1 MFPDYNISI
10 DDKRFPRVYAKWAT
24 DTMMELWKQAPDPY
38 YIEKIEYWIG
48 CHDKTLPEALRSDI
62 KKMLRKYANT
72 GIDVVM
78 LAYGINTFSIAQIQ
92 AEIETIQT
100 RKVKNDYIL
109 SSTSAVAFTA
119 NLHTDL
125 LDELIPAVNLVAIQF
140 TRERTYL

>member
-1 MFPDYNISI
+1 
-10 DDKRFPRVYAKWAT
+10 
-24 DTMMELWKQAPDPY
+24 
-38 YIEKIEYWIG
+38 
-48 CHDKTLPEALRSDI
+48 
-62 KKMLRKYANT
+62 MLRKYANT

-92 AEIETIQT
+92 AEIETIQV
-100 RKVKNDYIL
+100 RKVKSDYIL
-109 SSTSAVAFTA
+109 SATSAVSFTA